1 MKVVVVGTGYVGLV
15 TGACL
20 SDFGLSVTCV
30 DIDAEKIA
38 LLKRGEIPIYEPGL
52 KEIVEKN
59 QKAGR
64 LFFEVKGEKSIS
76 EADVVFLA
84 VGTPPKDDGSAEM
97 KYVFSAVETFS
108 RNHKSYQ
115 VLVTKSTVPVGTG
128 KKIEDYLMKNHSK
141 ETFAV
146 ASNPEFLR
154 EGCAVS
160 DFMNPD
166 RIVIGCDDPKGLK
179 VLLDLYEPMR
189 KANAPILVTDRTSA
203 ELIKYASNAF
213 LSVKISFINEM
224 ARLAEKCG
232 ADISKIAEGMGMDK
246 RIGRAFLLPG
256 PGYGGSCFP
265 KDTKAILS
273 TAKEYGCRLKIIE
286 SAVVANEEQ
295 VDYSVE
301 KILKNIDEKKEEKA
315 IALLG
320 LAFKGGTDDV
330 RESPSLK
337 IAQKLLDKGFKVKA
351 YDPEASANALKEIE
365 SLQICNSAKECAEDS
380 DALVIA
386 TEWNEFK
393 TLDLG
398 EIKKV
403 MKSPIIVDLRNL
415 LDPNHAIELGF
426 KYDCI
431 GRRIQV

>member
-1 MKVVVVGTGYVGLV
+1 MKVVVIGSGYVGLV

-20 SDFGLSVTCV
+20 SDFGLNVTCV
-30 DIDAEKIA
+30 DVDKEKIA
-38 LLKRGEIPIYEPGL
+38 MLKRGEIPIYEPGL

-64 LFFEVKGEKSIS
+64 LFFEVKGDEPIS

-97 KYVFSAVETFS
+97 KYIFSAVEAFS
-108 RNHKSYQ
+108 KNHKKYQ

-128 KKIEDYLMKNHSK
+128 ARIEEIIAHEHSR
-141 ETFAV
+141 ETFSV

-166 RIVIGCDDPKGLK
+166 RIVIGCNEQKGLK

-213 LSVKISFINEM
+213 LAVKISFINEM
-224 ARLAEKCG
+224 SRLAEKSK
-232 ADISKIAEGMGMDK
+232 ADISKIALGMGMDK
-246 RIGRAFLLPG
+246 RIGPSFLLPG

-265 KDTKAILS
+265 KDTKAL
-273 TAKEYGCRLKIIE
+273 LKIASDYGVPLRIVE
-286 SAVVANEEQ
+286 SSVIANEEQ
-295 VDYSVE
+295 AKFAVE
-301 KILKNIDEKKEEKA
+301 KILKNLPKNRETSTIA
-315 IALLG
+315 ILG

-337 IAQKLLDKGFKVKA
+337 ICRGLMEKGFKLKC
-351 YDPEASANALKEIE
+351 YDPEASVNALKEIE
-365 SLQICNSAKECAEDS
+365 SLNVVPSIMDACKES
-380 DALVIA
+380 DMVVIA

-393 TLDLG
+393 TIDLKA
-398 EIKKV
+398 IKKI
-403 MKSPIIVDLRNL
+403 MASPTIVDLRNL
-415 LDPNHAIELGF
+415 LDPEKAIEEGF
-426 KYDCI
+426 RYDCI
-431 GRRIQV
+431 GKVFE

>member
-1 MKVVVVGTGYVGLV
+1 MKVAVIGTGYVGLV

-20 SDFGLSVTCV
+20 SDFGLNVTC
-30 DIDAEKIA
+30 IDLDEEKIS
-38 LLKRGEIPIYEPGL
+38 LLKKGIVPIYEPGL

-59 QKAGR
+59 QKANR
-64 LFFEVKGEKSIS
+64 LFFELKGEKAIL
-76 EADVVFLA
+76 EANVVFLA

-97 KYVFSAVETFS
+97 RYVFSAVETFS
-108 RNHKSYQ
+108 RCHNSYQ

-128 KKIEDYLMKNHSK
+128 KKIEDYLLKNHSK

-224 ARLAEKCG
+224 ARLSERCG
-232 ADISKIAEGMGMDK
+232 ADITKIAEGMGMDK
-246 RIGRAFLLPG
+246 RIGKAFLLPG

-265 KDTKAILS
+265 KDTKAILK
-273 TAKEYGCRLKIIE
+273 TADEFGCKLKLIE
-286 SAVVANEEQ
+286 AAVIANEEQ
-295 VDYSVE
+295 VDFATDKIE
-301 KILKNIDEKKEEKA
+301 KNCEKEPSKTTIA
-315 IALLG
+315 ILG

-337 IAQKLLDKGFKVKA
+337 IIKKLMAKGYRIKT
-351 YDPEASANALKEIE
+351 YDPEASLNSQREIE
-365 SLQICNSAKECAEDS
+365 KLQVCNSVKECAEDC
-380 DALVIA
+380 DILVIA

-393 TLDLG
+393 TLDLN
-398 EIKKV
+398 EIRSLMNTPK
-403 MKSPIIVDLRNL
+403 IVDLRNL
-415 LDPNHAIELGF
+415 LDPQQTKELGF
-426 KYDCI
+426 EYDCI
-431 GRRIQV
+431 GRKI